1 MSATCRDHEIAK
13 KSAAGG
19 ELSSTADGRLFVWYG
34 MGLTEKPPYDK
45 INFIMDESIYREQI
59 IDLYENP
66 LNQGAL
72 AEADWSYEED
82 NPLCGDVVRIE
93 VKLGADGRV
102 AQVGWQGDGCAIS
115 QAAASILTE
124 EIKGLTL
131 EEVRHFSKEKLL
143 ELLGVPLSMARVK
156 CALLSLKVLKA
167 GAYGIPDP
175 ATMRENTE

>member
-1 MSATCRDHEIAK
+1 
-13 KSAAGG
+13 
-19 ELSSTADGRLFVWYG
+19 
-34 MGLTEKPPYDK
+34 
-45 INFIMDESIYREQI
+45 MDDSIYREQI

-66 LNQGAL
+66 LNYGELDAP
-72 AEADWSYEED
+72 DWSYEED

-102 AQVGWQGDGCAIS
+102 AEVAWQGDGCAIS
-115 QAAASILTE
+115 QASASILTE

-131 EEVRHFSKEKLL
+131 EEVRNFDKDRLL
-143 ELLGVPLSMARVK
+143 GLIGVPLSMARVK

-175 ATMRENTE
+175 AHMRDEGS